1 MRAPMTFDKIESCA
15 NSGEVCFKVGNYG
28 LSPQRTPNEARTHFG
43 LSHRE
48 VELLIWIG
56 AGLTKNQIADR
67 MGVSPST
74 ADTFRRRAYV
84 KLGVGTSAA
93 AIAILFSFLS
103 GSQVEQS
110 ELVPAV

>member
-1 MRAPMTFDKIESCA
+1 MTFDNKY
-15 NSGEVCFKVGNYG
+15 SGADSGGNCFKVGNYN
-28 LSPQRTPNEARTHFG
+28 LYSQRRCGDAREHFG

-48 VELLIWIG
+48 VELLVWVG
-56 AGLTKNQIADR
+56 AGLTKNEIAEH

-103 GSQVEQS
+103 GAQVEAS
-110 ELVPAV
+110 DLVPVV

>member
-1 MRAPMTFDKIESCA
+1 MTFEKTQ
-15 NSGEVCFKVGNYG
+15 SGADSGGDCFNVGSYNLY
-28 LSPQRTPNEARTHFG
+28 SQRTCGDAREHFG

-48 VELLIWIG
+48 LEVLVWVG
-56 AGLTKNQIADR
+56 GGLTKNQIAAR
-67 MGVSPST
+67 MGISPST

-103 GSQVEQS
+103 GTRVEVS
-110 ELVPAV
+110 DLASAI

>member
-1 MRAPMTFDKIESCA
+1 MTFDKRDSCA
-15 NSGEVCFKVGNYG
+15 DSGDVCFKVGNYD
-28 LSPQRTPNEARTHFG
+28 LSPQRRPSDARAHFG

-48 VELLIWIG
+48 VELLVWIG
-56 AGLTKNQIADR
+56 AGLTKNQIAER

-74 ADTFRRRAYV
+74 ADTFRRRAYA

-103 GSQVEQS
+103 GTQVEPS
-110 ELVPAV
+110 ELIPAI